1 MVRASGHLPV
11 APERVYAFLADL
23 DNHWRLI
30 DRWAQIDGVSS
41 DGLGAT
47 VRLSGPFGVRRTA
60 RTRVLAAVAPRELEG
75 EARVGRR
82 TVGRVHWSLRPD
94 DDGTLVELSA
104 TVPQASRLD
113 RALLGL
119 GGRHWL
125 RHRFAAALRQL
136 DAELPEPTA
145 APVTMSAWPPPPS
158 PAPSRSRTPPP
169 HPSARPAPR
178 GSTSR

>member
-1 MVRASGHLPV
+1 MVRASGHLP
-11 APERVYAFLADL
+11 ATPEDVYAFLADL

-47 VRLSGPFGVRRTA
+47 VRLRGPLGVRRTV
-60 RTRVLAAVAPRELEG
+60 RTRVLAAVAPRELDG

-82 TVGRVHWSLRPD
+82 TVGRVHWSLQPD
-94 DDGTLVELSA
+94 REGTLVELSA
-104 TVPQASRLD
+104 TVPQAGRLD
-113 RALLGL
+113 RALLVF
-119 GGRHWL
+119 GGRRWL
-125 RHRFAAALRQL
+125 RRRFVAALRQL
-136 DAELPEPTA
+136 AAELPEPTA
-145 APVTMSAWPPPPS
+145 APVTMSVWPQPPS

-178 GSTSR
+178 GSTSS